1 MLAILALQPPLAA
14 PIDQKRCDLDHR
26 AAILIRTRLP
36 NPSLLR
42 ALILVGRALG
52 GEEFDD
58 SKLYDPAHYHV
69 LRPATS
75 DGGST

>member
-1 MLAILALQPPLAA
+1 MLAILALPSPLAA

-42 ALILVGRALG
+42 AHPCRSELRSECMSCDVRMLG
-52 GEEFDD
+52 DKFSAE
-58 SKLYDPAHYHV
+58 KNA
-69 LRPATS
+69 A
-75 DGGST
+75 